1 MRSLFAMGQRA
12 ILVLWLS
19 LRVLMGYQV
28 HYLACLFYSDQTRLE
43 RRSRLHRG
51 MAIRIRESAIRLRG
65 IFIKVGQ
72 LMSTRID
79 LLPDEFTDE
88 LSVLQDQVPPSPFE
102 AIEKVI
108 VRELGHELHELF
120 TYFSS
125 TPIAAASLGQV
136 HEAYLRNNGPASGS
150 ASDGPGRGGIGG
162 ATAPHGPPYTTVQ
175 KVAVKVQYPDIQ
187 QVVATDLKLARWL
200 IILLQ
205 YWFSHVRF
213 DVLYH
218 EFSRIIHNELN
229 YIQEGHNAER
239 FYNNFSGDE
248 RVVVPKVL
256 WEYSTSH
263 VLTLEFVEGI
273 KINRFE
279 EIRSK
284 GIDLKALA
292 SLLAESY
299 MHQILDHRF
308 FHGDPH
314 PGNLFVQAGPNGIP
328 RLVFVDFGQMQAIP
342 PALHVGI
349 KRTIKAIILR
359 DTSSIVL
366 GLVELGFIER
376 GYLHEELEQAVDFF
390 MTRYRDMKPKE
401 FKNLTIRDIAE
412 DVRQFFKV
420 SPLLQI
426 PNHFILF
433 ARTAM
438 MLNGICS
445 KLDPDL
451 NIIELARPHAQR
463 FIIRE
468 EGFLSELLSSG
479 KELGQLLITLP
490 KKLDEFLTMAK
501 TQGVKTHMSSQDMT
515 GILTRIYKLGHRLI
529 LGVLTLGLAL
539 LYSYF
544 KQQSMV
550 TEAFITAGAT
560 LLFSLILLWSIIK
573 DR

>member
-1 MRSLFAMGQRA
+1 MA
-12 ILVLWLS
+12 IL
-19 LRVLMGYQV
+19 
-28 HYLACLFYSDQTRLE
+28 
-43 RRSRLHRG
+43 
-51 MAIRIRESAIRLRG
+51 IRESAIRLRG

-72 LMSTRID
+72 VMSTRID
-79 LLPDEFTDE
+79 LLPDEFTQE
-88 LSVLQDQVPPSPFE
+88 LSILQDQIPPAPFE
-102 AIEKVI
+102 TIEEVI
-108 VRELGHELHELF
+108 VRELGHEVDQIF
-120 TYFSS
+120 THFS
-125 TPIAAASLGQV
+125 TTAIAAASLGQV
-136 HEAYLRNNGPASGS
+136 HEAYLTS
-150 ASDGPGRGGIGG
+150 
-162 ATAPHGPPYTTVQ
+162 TTQ

-187 QVVATDLKLARWL
+187 QVVAMDLKLARWL
-200 IILLQ
+200 ITLLQ
-205 YWFSHVRF
+205 HWFSHVRF

-248 RVVVPKVL
+248 RVVVPRVL
-256 WEYSTSH
+256 WEYTTPH

-273 KINRFE
+273 KINQFE

-314 PGNLFVQAGPNGIP
+314 PGNLFVQGGPDGKP
-328 RLVFVDFGQMQAIP
+328 RLVFVDFGQMQVIP
-342 PALHVGI
+342 PALHIGI

-359 DTSSIVL
+359 DTPSIVL
-366 GLVELGFIER
+366 GLVELGFLER
-376 GYLHEELEQAVDFF
+376 GHLHEELEHAVDFF
-390 MTRYRDMKPKE
+390 MSRYRDMKPKE

-451 NIIELARPHAQR
+451 NIIELAQPHAER
-463 FIIRE
+463 FITRE
-468 EGFLSELLSSG
+468 EGLFSELIHSG
-479 KELGQLLITLP
+479 KEIGQLLLTLP
-490 KKLDEFLTMAK
+490 RKLDDFLTMAR

-515 GILTRIYKLGHRLI
+515 GILTRIYKLGHRFT
-529 LGVLTLGLAL
+529 LGFLTLGLAL
-539 LYSYF
+539 LYSHF
-544 KQQSMV
+544 KQQSMA
-550 TEAFITAGAT
+550 TEAFVTAGAT
-560 LLFSLILLWSIIK
+560 LLFSMILLWSIIK